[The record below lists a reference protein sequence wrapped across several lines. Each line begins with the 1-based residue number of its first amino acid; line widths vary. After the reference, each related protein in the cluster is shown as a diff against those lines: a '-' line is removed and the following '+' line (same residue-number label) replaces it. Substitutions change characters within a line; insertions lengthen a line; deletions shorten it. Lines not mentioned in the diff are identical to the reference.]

1 MYLDQI
7 MYSYFKQLFNGLI
20 INL

>member
-1 MYLDQI
+1 